1 MLSCFTVLFWGIFFV
16 TASVVFSI
24 KHFFE
29 KFYDWIV
36 YNKYAPLV
44 TLGIGGLWF
53 LCNVILLSEAD
64 LGAYKL
70 QFFWL
75 FGSVIFLA
83 FFVMRELLAIRGLA
97 VLLLLTSHASLRSVY
112 CKPILYKN
120 FFVSLVYITIIIGML
135 VGACP
140 YVFRDFL
147 KNIKS
152 SKIFRKTTITLFSCC
167 GGILIFIAIFS
178 FHMIH

>member
-1 MLSCFTVLFWGIFFV
+1 MLFWGIFFV

-44 TLGIGGLWF
+44 TLGIGGIWF

-83 FFVMRELLAIRGLA
+83 FSVMRELLAIRGLA
-97 VLLLLTSHASLRSVY
+97 VLLLLLSHASLRSVY
-112 CKPILYKN
+112 CKPITHKN

-140 YVFRDFL
+140 YVFRDFF
-147 KNIKS
+147 KKIKS
-152 SKIFRKTTITLFSCC
+152 SKFFRKTVIMLFACC
-167 GGILIFIAIFS
+167 GGILISIAAFS
-178 FHMIH
+178 FRMIQ